1 MRPARG
7 HDVPDRPRLETL
19 DPLPLPLAVAGEPA
33 RLDAASVPS
42 GRSLWRRLTAW
53 YGALLS
59 WLLVV
64 AVAILVIPVAL
75 QIFSRFTALIPHYI
89 WTEEMARFL
98 FVWTIMI
105 GAMLGVRESTHFEV
119 DVWPR
124 VPRRVEAA
132 VKLVAR
138 LGILVVALVFVWSG
152 IEFTRFAWYRISEL
166 AELPLWLI
174 HIAWPVTG
182 LTWLVF
188 LGEQMWDELAILT
201 GRDRADAIA

>member
-1 MRPARG
+1 MRDGSPPET
-7 HDVPDRPRLETL
+7 PDPI
-19 DPLPLPLAVAGEPA
+19 PLPLAVAGEPS
-33 RLDAASVPS
+33 RLDVASAPS

-64 AVAILVIPVAL
+64 AVAVLVIPVSL

-174 HIAWPVTG
+174 HIAWPITG

-188 LGEQMWDELAILT
+188 LGEQMWDEFAILT
-201 GRDRADAIA
+201 GRDRADALA